1 MFIEVTGQRQ
11 GYKAWLVSS
20 PMSAPSGIC
29 TLRVWYHMK
38 GSRIQDLNIWY
49 RTFKGGSLYAVA
61 SQSGT
66 QGDVWYKITTT
77 IDLTKNSNKGRAFEV
92 IIEGLWICNAYCIT
106 LLDLVD
112 ILCAS
117 LLHCNIPHHH
127 HNVLSLLQATMIS
140 LLYMALRNKWS

>member
-11 GYKAWLVSS
+11 GDKAWLVSS

-29 TLRVWYHMK
+29 TLRVWYHMR

-49 RTFKGGSLYAVA
+49 RTFKGGPLYAVA

-66 QGDVWYKITTT
+66 KGDVWYKITTA

-92 IIEGLWICNAYCIT
+92 IIEGL
-106 LLDLVD
+106 
-112 ILCAS
+112 
-117 LLHCNIPHHH
+117 
-127 HNVLSLLQATMIS
+127 
-140 LLYMALRNKWS
+140 